1 MCSKGA
7 GFVSLLFVFK
17 EGLKKRQGKKNKKTK
32 RKKINKKKARVGGLI
47 LEKAVNWILTEV
59 WPQSGDVNGKSF

>member
-1 MCSKGA
+1 M
-7 GFVSLLFVFK
+7 LFVFK
-17 EGLKKRQGKKNKKTK
+17 EGVKKRQGKKNKKTK
-32 RKKINKKKARVGGLI
+32 RKKNKKKARVGGLI